1 MFSIFFSFWKIY
13 LLIFLC
19 YAGWYAYMA
28 IPYYQSTYYKDTHK
42 LFFLGV
48 ILDKGAYGEYLT
60 FKCLKKYEK
69 DGAKFLFNCYLPK
82 KENETSEI
90 DVMMISQS
98 GIYVFESKNYSG
110 WIFGSEKN
118 KTWTQSLPQGRGSH
132 KEKFYNPIMQNRTHV
147 KWLKEQIG
155 DGDLI
160 RNIVVFSQRCEL
172 KKVEVTSD
180 DVKVIKRDVLPSLIK
195 KMDKDAGTV
204 LSKERIKEVY
214 DKLYPFT
221 QVSGAIKEAHV
232 ETIQEKYK
240 DK

>member
-1 MFSIFFSFWKIY
+1 MFSIFLSFWKIY

-19 YAGWYAYMA
+19 YVGWYAYMA

-42 LFFLGV
+42 LFLLGV
-48 ILDKGAYGEYLT
+48 VLDKGAYGEYLT

-90 DVMMISQS
+90 DVMMIFQS

-118 KTWTQSLPQGRGSH
+118 KTWTQSLPSGRKSV

-147 KWLKEQIG
+147 KWLRKQIG
-155 DGDLI
+155 DQDPI
-160 RNIVVFSQRCEL
+160 SNIVVFSERCEL
-172 KKVEVTSD
+172 KKVEVTST
-180 DVKVIKRDVLPSLIK
+180 DVWVVKRNNLSKTVK
-195 KMDKDAGTV
+195 KLDQEIGNV
-204 LSKERIKEVY
+204 LSDERISEIY
-214 DKLYPFT
+214 DQLYPFT
-221 QVSGAIKEAHV
+221 QVSNEVKEQHV
-232 ETIQEKYK
+232 QDIEENYK
-240 DK
+240 